1 MVTDHF
7 QDAVRTLGIDEK
19 ITLHTL
25 RHYSASIMHYLNAS
39 DEDIR
44 KRGGWSNSETINKY
58 YKGNIKEFEDKAT
71 RDLNEFYEKTF
82 LNS

>member
-1 MVTDHF
+1 
-7 QDAVRTLGIDEK
+7 
-19 ITLHTL
+19 
-25 RHYSASIMHYLNAS
+25 MHYLNAS

-44 KRGGWSNSETINKY
+44 KRGGWSNSETINKF
-58 YKGNIKEFEDKAT
+58 YKGTIKEFEDKST